1 MALKSISDL
10 SIGNAYKE
18 GNDLF
23 LCLERAQNKQARLSG
38 QYRVKRKNMRTGSVT
53 ETTYNPTEKVDIVMI
68 EKSKKQYLYDDGSNL
83 VFMDNETYE
92 QIEIPSERLK
102 WELNFLKASDTV
114 DVTTYEGEVLGV
126 TLPAKVVLE
135 ITETEPAVKGD
146 TATGATKFATLET
159 GYQIRVPLY
168 MESGILVEVSTETG
182 EFKGKAK

>member
-83 VFMDNETYE
+83 VFMDEETYE
-92 QIEIPSERLK
+92 LFI
-102 WELNFLKASDTV
+102 FLS
-114 DVTTYEGEVLGV
+114 
-126 TLPAKVVLE
+126 
-135 ITETEPAVKGD
+135 
-146 TATGATKFATLET
+146 
-159 GYQIRVPLY
+159 
-168 MESGILVEVSTETG
+168 
-182 EFKGKAK
+182 